1 MRDGSFATT
10 SRLRMFYAAAVAA
23 LLLVLGAE
31 LLMSSRRMSQTA
43 DEGAHLYAGYQHW
56 RAHDFGVNPEHPPLV
71 KLVAAAPLLG
81 MELRQPHPP
90 NPFFFAE
97 EYIGGDQL
105 LYGND
110 ADRLLLRARTAVVVF
125 PLLLGLLVFAAGYEM
140 FGPVAGLMGL
150 ALFTFEPT
158 VLGHG
163 ALVTTDMAV
172 SLFVFASV
180 YAFYR
185 YVKEPGVGGALI
197 FGLAFGLA
205 LATKMSGVIVLPI
218 VVICA
223 AIVLIRDR
231 ERQPRRGVLAWR
243 MSGAIAMAAVVG
255 YGILWAF
262 YGFRYTAR
270 PAGLTIMPPLTPFA
284 MFLPKAIHV
293 PILFLA
299 RWHLLPEAYLYGW
312 TKLPI
317 DQVMHPMFLLG
328 KVHSTGVWFYF
339 PVALAIKSSL
349 TLLVLAMIAPV
360 MFSKGLRQY
369 RRELLFLLVPAVV
382 ILLASRTSH
391 LDIGVRHVLP
401 MYPFAAVL
409 AGASGWTLAK
419 GSRGGQYAVA
429 ALLLFQAISSVHA
442 FPDYLPYANEAFG
455 GSGRSYRL
463 LSDSNVDWGQELKE
477 VSAYLRAH
485 PANPGEEC
493 WFAYSL
499 PTVPQANY
507 GIPCK
512 PLPTGFALWIGAP
525 QASVPQ
531 RITGRVLVGAMDVSG
546 TMWGNGDMNPYRQFR
561 DGRPEAM
568 IGNTVLVYKGSFDVP
583 LVAAQARYSG
593 VTMLLRQGK
602 GDEAIAEA
610 RAAAAMAPDSAH
622 MQAKLGG
629 ALKIAHRDEEAEVV
643 FAKAMQ
649 MAKDHQPD
657 DQSQQVATVIDSFRR
672 PMF

>member
-1 MRDGSFATT
+1 MRWLYG
-10 SRLRMFYAAAVAA
+10 AAVAA

-31 LLMSSRRMSQTA
+31 LLLSVRHLSQTA
-43 DEGAHLYAGYQHW
+43 DESAHLYAGYQHW

-71 KLVAAAPLLG
+71 KLVATAPLLG

-140 FGPVAGLMGL
+140 FGPVAGLLGL

-158 VLGHG
+158 VLAHG
-163 ALVTTDMAV
+163 ALVTTDMGV
-172 SLFVFASV
+172 SLFVFATV

-185 YVKEPGVGGALI
+185 YVKRPGWGRALVL
-197 FGLAFGLA
+197 GLAFGLA
-205 LATKMSGVIVLPI
+205 LATKMSGVIALPI

-223 AIVLIRDR
+223 AIELAINLGIDR
-231 ERQPRRGVLAWR
+231 EKEWGLRRAGRVWR
-243 MSGAIAMAAVVG
+243 TFGAIAMAAVVG

-270 PAGLTIMPPLTPFA
+270 PAGLTMMPPLTPFA
-284 MFLPKAIHV
+284 MLLPKAIHA

-299 RWHLLPEAYLYGW
+299 HWHLLPEAYLYGW

-317 DQVMHPMFLLG
+317 DQVTHPMYFLG
-328 KVHSTGVWFYF
+328 KVYPTGVWFYF
-339 PVALAIKSSL
+339 PVALAIKSSV
-349 TLLVLAMIAPV
+349 TLLVLALAAPLLW
-360 MFSKGLRQY
+360 MRGLRPF
-369 RRELLFLLVPAVV
+369 RREMIFLLVPVAV
-382 ILLASRTSH
+382 ILGASMMSH

-401 MYPFAAVL
+401 IYPFAAVL
-409 AGASGWTLAK
+409 GGASGWAFARL
-419 GSRGGQYAVA
+419 SGGARYAVA
-429 ALLLFQAISSVHA
+429 GLLLFQAISSVHA

-477 VSAYLRAH
+477 VGAYTRAH
-485 PANPGEEC
+485 PGEEC

-499 PTVPQANY
+499 PTVPQANH
-507 GIPCK
+507 GISCK
-512 PLPTGFALWIGAP
+512 PLPTGFALWIGVP

-531 RITGRVLVGAMDVSG
+531 RISGTVLVGAMDVSG

-561 DGRPEAM
+561 DGRPEAL

-602 GDEAIAEA
+602 GM
-610 RAAAAMAPDSAH
+610 RRWLR
-622 MQAKLGG
+622 LG
-629 ALKIAHRDEEAEVV
+629 RRRRWRRTRPRWRQRWEV
-643 FAKAMQ
+643 
-649 MAKDHQPD
+649 
-657 DQSQQVATVIDSFRR
+657 R
-672 PMF
+672 

>member
-1 MRDGSFATT
+1 
-10 SRLRMFYAAAVAA
+10 
-23 LLLVLGAE
+23 
-31 LLMSSRRMSQTA
+31 
-43 DEGAHLYAGYQHW
+43 
-56 RAHDFGVNPEHPPLV
+56 
-71 KLVAAAPLLG
+71 
-81 MELRQPHPP
+81 
-90 NPFFFAE
+90 
-97 EYIGGDQL
+97 
-105 LYGND
+105 
-110 ADRLLLRARTAVVVF
+110 
-125 PLLLGLLVFAAGYEM
+125 
-140 FGPVAGLMGL
+140 
-150 ALFTFEPT
+150 
-158 VLGHG
+158 
-163 ALVTTDMAV
+163 
-172 SLFVFASV
+172 
-180 YAFYR
+180 
-185 YVKEPGVGGALI
+185 
-197 FGLAFGLA
+197 
-205 LATKMSGVIVLPI
+205 MSGVIVLPI

-546 TMWGNGDMNPYRQFR
+546 TMWGNG
-561 DGRPEAM
+561 
-568 IGNTVLVYKGSFDVP
+568 I
-583 LVAAQARYSG
+583 
-593 VTMLLRQGK
+593 
-602 GDEAIAEA
+602 
-610 RAAAAMAPDSAH
+610 
-622 MQAKLGG
+622 
-629 ALKIAHRDEEAEVV
+629 
-643 FAKAMQ
+643 
-649 MAKDHQPD
+649 
-657 DQSQQVATVIDSFRR
+657 
-672 PMF
+672 